1 MSNNNVSASG
11 ERAAIGGYLPQFD
24 EFASFVYKNLVN
36 KQLEWI
42 KVADPRAEK
51 LDDIQYSTSKEIH
64 AYQVK
69 WTIAD
74 ATISY
79 KNFCDLVPNLVTSWK
94 EIKAANPSKIV
105 IPHLITNKTI
115 SQHDSIKK
123 GKIKIGSFDQFFSD
137 VWIKIKTKQTIEDKW
152 NPILREFKKITRLTN
167 IEFSDFINFFDFQFD
182 YKKKDFK
189 VSNIKN
195 SQEDEDLIQI
205 SRFLFEEAGGEKRN
219 VKFTRSELL
228 KILGWEDRFRTIFT
242 HDLIVDKQTYQPIV
256 ETQNEINTKLAKF
269 DKGYIYLV
277 GGPGTGKSSLL
288 TNWARQ
294 RKERI
299 IKYYAF
305 DFMSPSS
312 QFNFSER
319 GESTTL
325 FFDLVYQ
332 LKEAGFYNKDILP
345 YRDITF
351 LKNTFFEQLKSA
363 SEDYIETGRKT
374 ILIIDG
380 LDHVPREYY
389 SAKQNFLS
397 ELLCPNELPLGVYI
411 ILGSQTYDLEDL
423 RIEIKNDYHNGDRT
437 TQIKSLNKIEV
448 YSFLERKQANL
459 SGEQKSKIFE
469 KTQGHPL
476 YLNYLIE
483 NISNSDNIS
492 VSIDSFSKIEGSIE
506 EYYSKIWEPI
516 QKDQNLVDFLGLI
529 ARINGTINLNFIL
542 EWELER
548 TVLRKFSDNA
558 KFLFSQ
564 SKNEWNFFHNSFRQ
578 FLLEKT
584 SLHLITGEY
593 DRKQNLTIHY
603 NLAKL
608 YEKSAVEPKWKQ
620 NYHLFI
626 AEEFEE
632 FISVVTPESFTV
644 QLQNYRPV
652 KEIKQDAKLG
662 IEIARRKKDVVIL
675 AKYLFALAEIE
686 RRQYNLDPATLTEEL
701 LIFNKIRSA
710 KEYLRTDATL
720 LCSKAYALNASRLFY
735 HYNQK
740 DEAAILFN
748 LAFPEDIGENG
759 ILITDEH
766 RNEETRE
773 TLKEW
778 IYTAPYFLSTE
789 DILSKICKVEFSEDS
804 KQNRFDEDESA
815 LQLSLM
821 THLGYTLIELNKWD
835 EVNLVLS
842 KFDLNEKSQVNSF
855 YRVIESAIQ
864 ECLET
869 NDKNRGSEFLSL
881 LTNQFTKETT
891 KPIGR
896 IYIADLILKVTN
908 DYDYAFQWISDVSVP
923 STVDKIRMGYED
935 SLEEFIPLIKLNK
948 ILNLSGNGLSIT
960 KAIPNAKIGSDEVI
974 LVEFQRMLCLITQI
988 LCDGIQNIP
997 LVDDIKLRVRP
1008 IVHFYYKTV
1017 SPRNSFW
1024 YKLTQSKGSY
1034 FDFLVSAVS
1043 KIGLDTLDKLGDYLF
1058 SEFEENSKYWSAT
1071 NQRKIIDSLIKSG
1084 YNIEKAKK
1092 QLIKLESFMLKDHD
1106 IDGRITECISHA
1118 KVWIFI
1124 NENTIAE
1131 RWIKQAIKESIGVG
1145 YRKDYQFSTWIE
1157 WLNKINSI
1165 EPEKASSRIT
1175 WFLSQL
1181 SHIKE
1186 STEGRA
1192 YWNASVEIL
1201 SATFQW
1207 NFDAGYAQLKWQLE
1221 NALIDF
1227 DDAISVFVDA
1237 YINRI
1242 VDEIEIKF
1250 IIRFYVELLLSISEN
1265 INEQLLYRILEKSY
1279 SILEQ
1284 EIFCKY
1290 LKQLI
1295 NAIEINAL
1303 EHNRYSLILKVTEF
1317 SESVNI
1323 NIKEIYSD
1331 FEIPS
1336 KPRRYDSSTYSNNLV
1351 LKQNHQHLSENEVI
1365 QKVNNYEDL
1374 FKLLKEEDGANSYF
1388 SWTKVL
1394 DKIIHLLDTEQIDNI
1409 SKVTSIDRRGS
1420 ELYSKLSK
1428 AALAKGSKEL
1438 ALSLANRSLELSS
1451 SSGWVKY
1458 YDGGTRIFAFE
1469 ALKNIEDSA
1478 TNKAFD
1484 VFCHDIIKSG
1494 SSSYVEHL
1502 EDILPLLSN
1511 NLDIKLIWNEIY
1523 DYLKRLM
1530 SNSSPIE
1537 QLPKLE
1543 RMSKP
1548 IFETL
1553 IDFIIYLL
1561 DHPTFIIKDK
1571 ATLILSE
1578 IIDNGD
1584 EYSLEETLSICPDSL
1599 ILNDLM
1605 MLLFVLDS
1613 DKLIKFKEL
1622 AKELA
1627 VSQNYLIRKNA
1638 CLVLERLNENIP
1650 IPKVQAVSEIFN
1662 LHLPETK
1669 KLKIEKEIDPY
1680 YPQININD
1688 PQELVSP
1695 FGYLINILAKESG
1708 INKAN
1713 LYFRVHSIM
1722 KLIGNETQWTTEYEK
1737 ELRGHLEEISLKFA
1751 YPRPRV
1757 ITANKAIQILT
1768 SELID
1773 SGIIEDSERIL
1784 QILRSRDYRI
1794 SAFNIIKKPDFIQV
1808 LNERDFWG
1816 VGSDWL
1822 SRINESPRLN
1832 EKLVSVADD
1841 HKIIGEYTI
1850 VKNLDWGSPTEI
1862 FMSQIAEYEF
1872 IDEDD
1877 PFIFGS
1883 VFHRLT
1889 DDYFNMNGISDM
1901 IVVVRDHRYNQFNL
1915 RSRWIAMNPDLAS
1928 FLEWIPEPNKLFGW
1942 KDKQGNLMVES
1953 IYWANGNIDM
1963 VPRKDSEVGEGWY
1976 IVASDDAL
1984 SQIQKATPNLYIHK
1998 KIMREKYEDSVR
2010 LENTIYKAI
2019 KL

>member
-137 VWIKIKTKQTIEDKW
+137 VWIKIKTKQTIENKW
-152 NPILREFKKITRLTN
+152 NPILREFKKITQLTD

-228 KILGWEDRFRTIFT
+228 TILGWEDRFRTIFT

-351 LKNTFFEQLKSA
+351 LKNTFFEQLKYA
-363 SEDYIETGRKT
+363 SEDYLETGRKT

-380 LDHVPREYY
+380 LDHIPREYY

-437 TQIKSLNKIEV
+437 TQIKSFNKIEV

-459 SGEQKSKIFE
+459 NGEQKSKIFE

-529 ARINGTINLNFIL
+529 ARINGTINLDFIL

-558 KFLFSQ
+558 KFLFNQ
-564 SKNEWNFFHNSFRQ
+564 PKNEWNFFHNSFRQ

-608 YEKSAVEPKWKQ
+608 YEKSAIEPKWKQ

-632 FISVVTPESFTV
+632 FISVVTPESFPV

-710 KEYLRTDATL
+710 KDYLRTDATL
-720 LCSKAYALNASRLFY
+720 LCSKAYALDASRLFY

-748 LAFPEDIGENG
+748 LAFPEEIGENG

-766 RNEETRE
+766 RYEETRE

-804 KQNRFDEDESA
+804 RQNRFNEDESA

-842 KFDLNEKSQVNSF
+842 KFDLNEKSQANSF

-881 LTNQFTKETT
+881 LTNQFKKETT
-891 KPIGR
+891 KPIGK

-908 DYDYAFQWISDVSVP
+908 DYDYAFQWISDITMP

-935 SLEEFIPLIKLNK
+935 SLDEFIPLIKFNK

-1017 SPRNSFW
+1017 SHHNSYW

-1043 KIGLDTLDKLGDYLF
+1043 KIGQDSLDKLGDYLF
-1058 SEFEENSKYWSAT
+1058 SEFEKNSKYWSAT
-1071 NQRKIIDSLIKSG
+1071 NRRKIIDSLIKFG

-1106 IDGRITECISHA
+1106 IDGRISECISHA

-1165 EPEKASSRIT
+1165 EPEKASTRIT

-1227 DDAISVFVDA
+1227 DDAISVFIDA

-1242 VDEIEIKF
+1242 VDEIEVKF

-1265 INEQLLYRILEKSY
+1265 INEQLLYRILKKSY
-1279 SILEQ
+1279 SILEP

-1295 NAIEINAL
+1295 IAIEINAL

-1317 SESVNI
+1317 TESVNI

-1331 FEIPS
+1331 FEIPY
-1336 KPRRYDSSTYSNNLV
+1336 KPRRYDSSTSSNNLV

-1374 FKLLKEEDGANSYF
+1374 LKLLKEEDGANSYF

-1420 ELYSKLSK
+1420 EFYSKLSK

-1438 ALSLANRSLELSS
+1438 ALYLANRSLELSS

-1469 ALKNIEDSA
+1469 ALKNIEESA

-1484 VFCHDIIKSG
+1484 VFCHDIIKRG

-1502 EDILPLLSN
+1502 EEILPLLSN
-1511 NLDIKLIWNEIY
+1511 NLNIKLIWNEIY

-1537 QLPKLE
+1537 QLPELE
-1543 RMSKP
+1543 QTSKP

-1578 IIDNGD
+1578 IIDDGH
-1584 EYSLEETLSICPDSL
+1584 EYSLEKTLTIRPDSL
-1599 ILNDLM
+1599 VLNDLI
-1605 MLLFVLDS
+1605 MLLFVSDS

-1622 AKELA
+1622 AKEFA

-1638 CLVLERLNENIP
+1638 CLVLEKLNENIP
-1650 IPKVQAVSEIFN
+1650 IPKAQVMPEIFN
-1662 LHLPETK
+1662 LHLPEPK
-1669 KLKIEKEIDPY
+1669 KLKIEKENDPY
-1680 YPQININD
+1680 YPQIDIND
-1688 PQELVSP
+1688 PEELVSP

-1708 INKAN
+1708 IDKVN

-1722 KLIGNETQWTTEYEK
+1722 KKVGNESQWTTEYEK
-1737 ELRGHLEEISLKFA
+1737 KLRAHLEEISLKFA

-1773 SGIIEDSERIL
+1773 SEMIEDSERIL
-1784 QILRSRDYRI
+1784 RVLISCDYRV
-1794 SAFNIIKKPDFIQV
+1794 STFNVRKKPNFIQV

-1816 VGSDWL
+1816 VNSDWL
-1822 SRINESPRLN
+1822 SKINESQRLN
-1832 EKLVSVADD
+1832 EKLVSVADN

-1862 FMSQIAEYEF
+1862 FMSQIAENEF

-1877 PFIFGS
+1877 HFIFGS

-1889 DDYFNMNGISDM
+1889 DDYYSLRGISDM

-1915 RSRWIAMNPDLAS
+1915 KSRWVAVNPDLAR
-1928 FLEWIPEPNKLFGW
+1928 FLGWVPEPSKLFGW
-1942 KDKQGNLMVES
+1942 KDNQGNLMVES
-1953 IYWANGNIDM
+1953 IYWVNGNIDM

-1984 SQIQKATPNLYIHK
+1984 SLIQKVTPNLYVHK
-1998 KIMREKYEDSVR
+1998 KLMREKYEDSGR
-2010 LENTIYKAI
+2010 LENTIYNAI